1 MKEKYIMIKQKV
13 NNIYNIQDMGNTVT
27 WMGHIM
33 KDIGKMGNKKEQ
45 VKKYGKMGQLF
56 KVIIK
61 TG

>member
-1 MKEKYIMIKQKV
+1 
-13 NNIYNIQDMGNTVT
+13 MGNTVT

-56 KVIIK
+56 KEIIK